1 MLEQNQTETKSK
13 KALTPEERQEL
24 IAEILEKLC
33 ALGLVTDSDEA
44 KDGEQV

>member
-1 MLEQNQTETKSK
+1 MSK

-33 ALGLVTDSDEA
+33 ALGLVTDSDDG
-44 KDGEQV
+44 KDGAEQ